1 MKILI
6 FNAGSSS
13 HKSCLYSID
22 NHTLPQTPP
31 DPLWEAQADW
41 SKTQGQTE
49 IKIKAN
55 AQTITTQLPTNDR
68 EQVIKALLETL
79 WSGET
84 KVINDLSEVD
94 VVGHRVV
101 HGGPDYNTSIL
112 LDQTA
117 IDKIRELAVFAPL
130 HNMANVAGIEVIQ
143 KLKSDIPQVAVF
155 DTAYHSTIPREI
167 ATYPGPAS
175 WWDEGIRRYGFHGT
189 SHRYCAHKSAE
200 ILGRDS
206 KGLRIVNCHLGNGSS
221 LCAIKDGQ
229 SIDTTMGFTPLEGL
243 MMGTRSGTIDP
254 SILIYL
260 VREKGYDAKNLDTL
274 LNKQSGLLGISG
286 VSGDLRS
293 IHHAIQE
300 GNKQAQLALDI
311 FIYRLRYFIGAMI
324 TTLGGID
331 VLSFTG
337 GIGENDALVR
347 ARTCEGL
354 GYLNLTL
361 DQQQNSASPKDQ
373 EISTPTS
380 AVRVLIIHTQEDWVI
395 ASDCSQL
402 MQP

>member
-1 MKILI
+1 
-6 FNAGSSS
+6 
-13 HKSCLYSID
+13 
-22 NHTLPQTPP
+22 
-31 DPLWEAQADW
+31 
-41 SKTQGQTE
+41 
-49 IKIKAN
+49 
-55 AQTITTQLPTNDR
+55 
-68 EQVIKALLETL
+68 
-79 WSGET
+79 
-84 KVINDLSEVD
+84 
-94 VVGHRVV
+94 
-101 HGGPDYNTSIL
+101 
-112 LDQTA
+112 
-117 IDKIRELAVFAPL
+117 
-130 HNMANVAGIEVIQ
+130 
-143 KLKSDIPQVAVF
+143 
-155 DTAYHSTIPREI
+155 
-167 ATYPGPAS
+167 
-175 WWDEGIRRYGFHGT
+175 
-189 SHRYCAHKSAE
+189 
-200 ILGRDS
+200 
-206 KGLRIVNCHLGNGSS
+206 
-221 LCAIKDGQ
+221 
-229 SIDTTMGFTPLEGL
+229 
-243 MMGTRSGTIDP
+243 
-254 SILIYL
+254 

>member
-1 MKILI
+1 
-6 FNAGSSS
+6 
-13 HKSCLYSID
+13 
-22 NHTLPQTPP
+22 
-31 DPLWEAQADW
+31 
-41 SKTQGQTE
+41 
-49 IKIKAN
+49 
-55 AQTITTQLPTNDR
+55 
-68 EQVIKALLETL
+68 
-79 WSGET
+79 
-84 KVINDLSEVD
+84 
-94 VVGHRVV
+94 
-101 HGGPDYNTSIL
+101 
-112 LDQTA
+112 
-117 IDKIRELAVFAPL
+117 
-130 HNMANVAGIEVIQ
+130 MANVAGIEVIQ